1 MAYILRMTEFA
12 GPCGIH
18 LILASSNPA
27 CLRGLRESF
36 PAAVSLKVRTPQDS
50 ISLLNQR
57 CAESLPRKGSLYYL
71 DGNDPD
77 PQYLQCGTI
86 SPREVRD
93 VINALRSNYVNIRK
107 RSIFDEIDEEETKE
121 KKHPFSRKPKIPID
135 D

>member
-1 MAYILRMTEFA
+1 MI
-12 GPCGIH
+12 
-18 LILASSNPA
+18 
-27 CLRGLRESF
+27 
-36 PAAVSLKVRTPQDS
+36 SLKVRTPQDS
-50 ISLLNQR
+50 VSLLGQR

-86 SPREVRD
+86 SPREVRS

-107 RSIFDEIDEEETKE
+107 RSIFDEIDEEEPEERKR
-121 KKHPFSRKPKIPID
+121 PFSRKPKIPVD